1 MIIIQVE
8 FFIHRI
14 LFYVIFSHRFIAFFQ
29 VRILF
34 LMPEIKSKNTLYAA
48 KYGGS
53 SPKAVPN
60 PQKKLYNWTASKIP
74 KNEILYE
81 TVSE

>member
-1 MIIIQVE
+1 
-8 FFIHRI
+8 
-14 LFYVIFSHRFIAFFQ
+14 
-29 VRILF
+29 
-34 LMPEIKSKNTLYAA
+34 MPEIKSKNTLYAA